1 MLFPS
6 HQGLERFH
14 LIMDDNGWMDGLY
27 PARRPRGTQGAG
39 RGQDGSWECLPRSP
53 PLRPGERGSL
63 HAGGS
68 ASPSVAEG
76 TVALG
81 TGRRALPPSLTWWPR
96 GSRGEA
102 GGDDMET
109 WGLMRGR
116 KAVQARQVSEVRGI
130 RRREQ
135 PARGAQP
142 GVPVGVAVFLDDG
155 PVLSSQKSER
165 GLQERHLPSAPR
177 GGSGAGQ
184 PTTQLCLS
192 AVFKVRGKGLFVSS
206 GKTYRIPETDT

>member
-1 MLFPS
+1 
-6 HQGLERFH
+6 
-14 LIMDDNGWMDGLY
+14 MDGWSLSCSPSSGDAGGWPRPGWQLGVSPAEPTPPPRGAWL
-27 PARRPRGTQGAG
+27 PARWRLRESICGG
-39 RGQDGSWECLPRSP
+39 RDCCSGNRKEGLASQPHLVAPGQ
-53 PLRPGERGSL
+53 
-63 HAGGS
+63 
-68 ASPSVAEG
+68 
-76 TVALG
+76 
-81 TGRRALPPSLTWWPR
+81 
-96 GSRGEA
+96 RGEA

-116 KAVQARQVSEVRGI
+116 KAVQARQVSEVRGLC
-130 RRREQ
+130 RREQ